1 MYEEYWLTR
10 TSLARTYVLTCTDG
24 DSSTVTATTTDLE
37 HTFTDAD
44 GILGDVQYACYVAV
58 TYPDGSTS
66 PRSNPAIITVTG
78 GVSKSNATHGSTH
91 KKVSNT
97 VVFGETAQRRYVYN

>member
-78 GVSKSNATHGSTH
+78 GVSKFQDHARLYTESI
-91 KKVSNT
+91 
-97 VVFGETAQRRYVYN
+97 